1 MRIGNNPQ
9 KDLVLSNPEYLHQII
24 IPVYIP
30 NQEGYFKESLEIL
43 KVCLNSI
50 FKTTHNKT
58 FISIIDNGSCIEV
71 KNYLEELFLNGKI
84 HELIHTENIGK
95 LNAIIKGLTGN
106 NIELVTITDADVL
119 FISGWQEETNNIFDK
134 IPKAGVVGLTP
145 QFKTYSSYCSNFIF
159 DNLFSRKLRFIPVL
173 DSEAIISFYD
183 SIGWEKN
190 YNQNYLQYNLAYQLD
205 DLNVLVGSG
214 HYVAT
219 YKKDMFEEITSFLGY
234 KLGGDSE
241 TYLDKIQFKKDYW
254 RFTTQQNFAF
264 HMGNTLEKWMLE
276 VEFQNLETTT
286 YKAGFHKNKKISS
299 IFYFIKS
306 KLFQK
311 IFSNKRIQ
319 IWFLKSKGLPK
330 EMINNY

>member
-24 IPVYIP
+24 IPIYIP
-30 NQEGYFKESLEIL
+30 NQEEYFKESLEIL

-58 FISIIDNGSCIEV
+58 FISIVNNGSCLEV
-71 KNYLEELFLNGKI
+71 KNYLEELFLNVKI

-95 LNAIIKGLTGN
+95 LNAVIKGLVGN

-119 FISGWQEETNNIFDK
+119 FISGWQEETNKIFDK

-254 RFTTQQNFAF
+254 RLTTQQNFAF
-264 HMGNTLEKWMLE
+264 HMGNTLEKWVCE
-276 VEFQNLETTT
+276 IKFQNLKAIT
-286 YKAGFHKNKKISS
+286 YQSGYHKNNKINPV
-299 IFYFIKS
+299 IYFIKI

-311 IFSNKRIQ
+311 LFSNKNFQ
-319 IWFLKSKGLPK
+319 MWFLKSKGLPK
-330 EMINNY
+330 EMIKNY

>member
-9 KDLVLSNPEYLHQII
+9 KDLVLSNPDYLHQII
-24 IPVYIP
+24 IPIYIP
-30 NQEGYFKESLEIL
+30 NQEDYFKESLEIL

-50 FKTTHNKT
+50 FQTTHNKT
-58 FISIIDNGSCIEV
+58 FISIVNNGSCLEV
-71 KNYLEELFLNGKI
+71 KSYLEELFFNRKI

-95 LNAIIKGLTGN
+95 LNAVIKGLVGN

-119 FISGWQEETNNIFDK
+119 FLSGWQEETSKIFDK

-145 QFKTYSSYCSNFIF
+145 QFKTYSSYSSNFIF
-159 DNLFSRKLRFIPVL
+159 DNLFSSKLRFIPVL
-173 DSEAIISFYD
+173 DSEAIIRFYD
-183 SIGWEKN
+183 SIGWERN
-190 YNQNYLQYNLAYQLD
+190 YNQNYLQYNLAYQLNS
-205 DLNVLVGSG
+205 LNVLVGSG

-264 HMGNTLEKWMLE
+264 HMGNTLEKWMCE
-276 VEFQNLETTT
+276 IKFQNLKVIT
-286 YKAGFHKNKKISS
+286 YYAGYHKNKKISS
-299 IFYFIKS
+299 IIYFIKI

-311 IFSNKRIQ
+311 LFSDKNFQ
-319 IWFLKSKGLPK
+319 MWFLKFKGLPK
-330 EMINNY
+330 EMIKNY